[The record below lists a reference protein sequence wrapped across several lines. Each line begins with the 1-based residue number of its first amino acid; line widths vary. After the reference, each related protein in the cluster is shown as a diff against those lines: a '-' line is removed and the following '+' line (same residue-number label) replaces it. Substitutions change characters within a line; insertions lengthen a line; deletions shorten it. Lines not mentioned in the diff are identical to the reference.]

1 MNYQRD
7 SRDYKPYTVKWIDD
21 ENNVEN
27 WLVDGTM
34 WSTMIE
40 MAEQKRNGRSLEV
53 WTRRSGDDEELLL
66 SRLSSMKQR
75 EMDSIMGDMV
85 DSAKS
90 MVEDYAKNPSKESG
104 EVDVDK
110 GLVRGSGIEVDL
122 DEWKDKNKE

>member
-1 MNYQRD
+1 MDRD

-34 WSTMIE
+34 WSTMME
-40 MAEQKRNGRSLEV
+40 MAKQKRNGRSLEV
-53 WTRRSGDDEELLL
+53 WTRRSGDEEELLY
-66 SRLSSMKQR
+66 SRLSSLKQK
-75 EMDSIMGDMV
+75 EMDGIMGEMV

-90 MVEDYAKNPSKESG
+90 MVEDYTKNPTTLGG

-122 DEWKDKNKE
+122 DEWKEKDK

>member
-1 MNYQRD
+1 MNRD
-7 SRDYKPYTVKWIDD
+7 NRDYKPYTVKWIDD

-34 WSTMIE
+34 WKSMID
-40 MAEQKRNGRSLEV
+40 MAEDKRNGRSLEI
-53 WTRRSGDDEELLL
+53 WTRNRDGAEDELLH
-66 SRLSSMKQR
+66 SRLSSMKQK

-90 MVEDYAKNPSKESG
+90 MVEDYAKNPSEESG

-122 DEWKDKNKE
+122 DEWKDKDEK